1 MAWDMRYTRINHQG
15 VLVMATA
22 IKGKPAAK
30 AKVPSKSADEI
41 SMTVNRDGQFWIR
54 HGGAD
59 PMRIA
64 KDLPMMMAKWKPAHY
79 QVTMTFEL
87 PMPAAKK
94 APAKKIAPMH

>member
-1 MAWDMRYTRINHQG
+1 MAWDALHTDQSPRSTRDGNG
-15 VLVMATA
+15 NKTEAGGEA
-22 IKGKPAAK
+22 EG
-30 AKVPSKSADEI
+30 SYKSADEV

-59 PMRIA
+59 PMRIL
-64 KDLPMMMAKWKPAHY
+64 KDLPLMMAKWKPAHY